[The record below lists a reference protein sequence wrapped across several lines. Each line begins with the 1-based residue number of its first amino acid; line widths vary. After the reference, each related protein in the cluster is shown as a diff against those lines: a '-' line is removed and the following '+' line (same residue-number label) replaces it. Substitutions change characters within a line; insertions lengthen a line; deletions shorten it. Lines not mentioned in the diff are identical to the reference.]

1 MMLWELFLEPSNLF
15 FSISLSLM
23 LLFGLIECLLLLIGS
38 SSQGLMEQ
46 FVPDQLHEIQGVEA
60 DLEGSNLFLTFL
72 DWLYLGR
79 IPMLVWLVIFLTVY
93 SLTGF
98 ITQIIFFNF
107 TQFYL
112 PLWLIAPAC
121 LIACMPLVRL
131 SAAIIS
137 RILPK
142 DETTAIYSE
151 ALIGRTALIILGEAK
166 QDYPAQAKVKDQFG
180 QIHYILVEPEID
192 TTFSLGQEVIL
203 TQQTKNGFKAITHSI

>member
-1 MMLWELFLEPSNLF
+1 
-15 FSISLSLM
+15 
-23 LLFGLIECLLLLIGS
+23 
-38 SSQGLMEQ
+38 MEQ

>member
-1 MMLWELFLEPSNLF
+1 MMLWELFLEPSNLI

-72 DWLYLGR
+72 GWLYLGR

>member
-1 MMLWELFLEPSNLF
+1 MMLWELFLEPSNLI
-15 FSISLSLM
+15 FSISLILM
-23 LLFGLIECLLLLIGS
+23 LLLGIVECLLLVIGT

-46 FVPDQLHEIQGVEA
+46 FVPDQLHEVQTVEV
-60 DLEGSNLFLTFL
+60 DLDGNNLFLTFL

-98 ITQIIFFNF
+98 ITQMVFFSF

-131 SAAIIS
+131 SALVIS

-151 ALIGRTALIILGEAK
+151 ALIGRTAQIILGEAK
-166 QDYPAQAKVKDQFG
+166 QGYPAQAKVKDQFG
-180 QIHYILVEPEID
+180 QTHYILVEPEVA
-192 TTFSLGQEVIL
+192 TTFSMGQDVIL
-203 TQQTKNGFKAITHSI
+203 TQKTKIGFKAITHSI